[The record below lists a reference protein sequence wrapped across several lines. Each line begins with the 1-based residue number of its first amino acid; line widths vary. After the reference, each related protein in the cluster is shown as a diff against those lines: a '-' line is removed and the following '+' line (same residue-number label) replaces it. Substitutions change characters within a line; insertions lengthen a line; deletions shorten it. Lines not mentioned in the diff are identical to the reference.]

1 MNDFIIIFLAIIS
14 LIFFIY
20 ISTKVA
26 EIITTKLGIYGDL
39 SMKEFIVVA
48 TVSISFGLLYS
59 FVLLVLLYFILGPY
73 GFWHFLQTIN

>member
-1 MNDFIIIFLAIIS
+1 MNDFIIIFLVIIS
-14 LIFFIY
+14 FIFIIF

-26 EIITTKLGIYGDL
+26 EIINTKLGIYGDF

-59 FVLLVLLYFILGPY
+59 FVLLYFILGPNNFY
-73 GFWHFLQTIN
+73 QWWCNYIYI

>member
-1 MNDFIIIFLAIIS
+1 MNDFIIIFLVIIS
-14 LIFFIY
+14 FIFIIF

-26 EIITTKLGIYGDL
+26 EIINTKLGIYGDF

-59 FVLLVLLYFILGPY
+59 FVLLYFILGPNS
-73 GFWHFLQTIN
+73 FWHFLQTII